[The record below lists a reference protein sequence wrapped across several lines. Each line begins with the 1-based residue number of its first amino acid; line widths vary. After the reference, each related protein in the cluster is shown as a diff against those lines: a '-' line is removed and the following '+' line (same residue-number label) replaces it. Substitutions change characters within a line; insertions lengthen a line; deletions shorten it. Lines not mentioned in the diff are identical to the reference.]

1 MMPKD
6 AAAPHK
12 RRYVGGRESMSYVLF
27 SSSKTFHIN
36 EYQTR
41 FVIDVL
47 KIDLGWNAVISLI
60 NGIWDVINDGLL
72 GALVDK
78 TSTRWGKF
86 KPYLLLYSTVGTAYT
101 TLYWLTPLLFDKNP
115 QNLAKAVFW
124 LALAMMLEAFS
135 TVRDISET
143 GMMSCMSPNP
153 DDRVRVYTK
162 AEIIAPIWQDI
173 PSYLMGLLID
183 GVNKKLVKFSMDS
196 IYVAMGSVT
205 MVTCGVL
212 ALFFCLYARER
223 ISQARE
229 RYNYRDGLRALLYNK
244 PLLIL
249 LLVDFL
255 GGFSAESWEH
265 NYYIDVLGSAT
276 LRNLIRI
283 PGAPLSYVSYAYINR
298 ARARFSIKTLWIAG
312 AHTKDILGLGVFALG
327 SAGGLYKKVLPM
339 SILLGLRNMCYM
351 GTLSL
356 GKIIPR
362 EITLDA
368 VEYAEWHSGFRSEG
382 TILTTKSMIGKIVR
396 NVINSLTTLIMQQTG
411 YSLSAGYGQQSD
423 RAKYALFAMGFGLP
437 AATSL
442 LGMIP
447 KFFYDLTG
455 EKRERMY
462 EELAVMRKARQA
474 EYDQLTVD
482 N

>member
-1 MMPKD
+1 MSASD
-6 AAAPHK
+6 ASYK

-47 KIDLGWNAVISLI
+47 KIDLAWNSVISLI

-78 TSTRWGKF
+78 THTRWGKF
-86 KPYLLLYSTVGTAYT
+86 KPYLLLYSTVGTVFT
-101 TLYWLTPLLFDKNP
+101 TLYWLTPLLFNKDPN
-115 QNLAKAVFW
+115 NLAKAAFW
-124 LALAMMLEAFS
+124 LVLAMTLEAFS

-153 DDRVRVYTK
+153 DDRVRTYTK
-162 AEIIAPIWQDI
+162 AEVIAPIWQDL
-173 PSYLMGLLID
+173 PSYAMGLLID
-183 GVNKKLVKFSMDS
+183 GVNKKIVKFSMDS
-196 IYVAMGSVT
+196 IYIAMGTVT
-205 MVTCGVL
+205 MVTGGIL

-229 RYNYRDGLRALLYNK
+229 RYSYRDGLRAILHNK

-255 GGFSAESWEH
+255 GGISAETWEH

-276 LRNLIRI
+276 LRNIIRI
-283 PGAPLSYVSYAYINR
+283 PGAPLSYISYAYINK

-312 AHTKDILGLGVFALG
+312 AHVKDILGLAVFAIG
-327 SAGGLYKKVLPM
+327 SVGGLYQKVIPM
-339 SILLGLRNMCYM
+339 SILLGLRNMAYM

-356 GKIIPR
+356 AKIIPR

-396 NVINSLTTLIMQQTG
+396 NIINSMTTLIMKYTG
-411 YSLSAGYGQQSD
+411 YSLSAGYGQQSE

-437 AATSL
+437 AATAL

-462 EELAVMRKARQA
+462 RELAEMRKVRQA
-474 EYDQLTVD
+474 EYDAIEGETI
-482 N
+482 